1 MAKETR
7 VEVNEVDLGFCLLH
21 VFYIIYP
28 CGFNDQLRVYILKKN
43 SGKINKMFVLR
54 INACQYSFKSFY
66 ML

>member
-28 CGFNDQLRVYILKKN
+28 CGFNDQLRVCILKKN